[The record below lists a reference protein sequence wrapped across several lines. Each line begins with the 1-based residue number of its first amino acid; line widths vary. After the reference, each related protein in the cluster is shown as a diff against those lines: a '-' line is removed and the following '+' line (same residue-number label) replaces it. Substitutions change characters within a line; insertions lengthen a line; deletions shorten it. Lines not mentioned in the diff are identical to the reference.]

1 MEFSGREALRKRY
14 LNCGVYDGVWSV
26 VSVGGRLVSLY
37 KLSVAPD
44 ADDVAIMGPSVRQ
57 RQSVVVTTNQQGV
70 LSQECDD
77 VGGSK

>member
-37 KLSVAPD
+37 SVAPD

-70 LSQECDD
+70 LSRECDD